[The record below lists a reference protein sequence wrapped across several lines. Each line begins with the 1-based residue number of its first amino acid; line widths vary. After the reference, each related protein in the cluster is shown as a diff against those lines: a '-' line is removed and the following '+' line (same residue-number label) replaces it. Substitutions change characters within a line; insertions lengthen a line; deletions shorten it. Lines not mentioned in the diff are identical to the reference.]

1 MLTLSQ
7 AAVEYARNRQWA
19 VFPLQPRK
27 KLPATADG
35 FKSAS
40 VDPEEVE
47 RLWSTRSPD
56 CNIGLRTGPASRLF
70 VLDVDAGEPKG
81 GGLAGPAALAIL
93 EARHGALPDT
103 RRVVTSGGGFH
114 VYFAWPEGREL
125 GNRARITVDGQR
137 TGLDCRADGGY
148 VVLPPSV
155 HPSGSVYRWAT
166 AGTVTDAPA
175 WLLDLL
181 DPPKREKA
189 PGRLIQIDAPSTA
202 GADRWAEKALRSARE
217 RIQAAPEGA
226 RHEVIYR
233 ESAAI
238 GEIVAGGS
246 LDRATAESALVGA
259 GLSTGKDQR
268 EVTRAVGDA
277 LDRGAQSPRL
287 PRERPAP
294 ATRSVAMASPGEGL
308 EVSDDE
314 PPPVPEGGYRL
325 TDVGNAERLVARFKN
340 KVRWCTDMPGEG
352 VLVYDGARWEPDRT
366 RRSDKLAKAVAHDL
380 VAEARTA
387 HVEANEARARADA
400 VDKADP
406 GRAAAELAAKR
417 AGAAALKLT
426 RWAEASEMGTRLRE
440 MVTMARSEVAVRQDE
455 LDADLWALNTQGG
468 IVDLRTGE
476 ISPHH
481 PDRLL
486 TKVVGATAGASS
498 ASAPTWL
505 AFLSRIMGHD
515 LEMVAF
521 LQRVLGY
528 CLTGSTREQCLFVL
542 HGSGSNG
549 KSTFLDTVRTVL
561 GDYAM
566 HTRAETFVVK
576 EGGGGIPNDVAA
588 LRGARVVTA
597 SEIKQGARLD
607 ESLIKEMTGDSA
619 MTARFMRGEFFTFS
633 PAWKMLWAVNHRPVI
648 RGTDHGIWRR
658 MRLIPFEE
666 IITDAEKDPDL
677 ALKLQAERDGILAWM
692 IEGCRAWQAQG
703 LAPPARV
710 LLATKEYR
718 DDMDIL
724 KDFLDELCDV
734 RDGVSVG
741 NTDLYKAFSE
751 WASENGEREKSQR
764 WFSQALHD
772 RGFRQDTSR
781 NRGRRW
787 SGLTLR
793 PRGAAEAYSS
803 GHRYQ

>member
-1 MLTLSQ
+1 MPTLSQ
-7 AAVEYARNRQWA
+7 SAVEYARSRQWA

-40 VDPEEVE
+40 ADPDEVE
-47 RLWSTRSPD
+47 QLWSTRSPD

-81 GGLAGPAALAIL
+81 GGIAGPAALAVL

-114 VYFAWPEGREL
+114 LYFAWPDEREL

-166 AGTVTDAPA
+166 AGAVAEAPA

-189 PGRLIQIDAPSTA
+189 PGRLIQIEAPSTA
-202 GADRWAEKALRSARE
+202 GADRWAEKALRSACE
-217 RIQAAPEGA
+217 RIHAAPEGA
-226 RHEVIYR
+226 RHEVIFR

-246 LDRATAESALVGA
+246 LERASAESALVGA
-259 GLSTGKDQR
+259 GLATGKEQR

-277 LDRGAQSPRL
+277 LDRGAQSPRV
-287 PRERPAP
+287 PRERPP
-294 ATRSVAMASPGEGL
+294 VSSTRSVATAPPGEGL
-308 EVSDDE
+308 EVGDDD

-325 TDVGNAERLVARFKN
+325 TDVGNAERLVARFKGN
-340 KVRWCTDMPGEG
+340 VRWCTDMPGEG
-352 VLVYDGARWEPDRT
+352 VLVYDGARWEPDRI

-380 VAEARTA
+380 VVEARTA
-387 HVEANEARARADA
+387 HAEANEARARAEA
-400 VDKADP
+400 FDKADP

-455 LDADLWALNTQGG
+455 LDADLWALNTRGG

-476 ISPHH
+476 ISEHH

-486 TKVVGATAGASS
+486 TKVTGATAGESS
-498 ASAPTWL
+498 AGAATWL

-549 KSTFLDTVRTVL
+549 KSTFLDTVRAVL

-576 EGGGGIPNDVAA
+576 ESGGGIPNDVAA

-619 MTARFMRGEFFTFS
+619 MTARYMRGEFFTFNPS
-633 PAWKMLWAVNHRPVI
+633 WKTLWAVNHRPVI

-718 DDMDIL
+718 EDMDIL

-787 SGLTLR
+787 VGLTLK
-793 PRGAAEAYSS
+793 PRDATELYVS
-803 GHRYQ
+803 GRRY